1 MKNEWSQIA
10 EQEKKIQDIKNR
22 VLNPKLLALIKQN
35 AEAEASV
42 FDYGCGWG
50 EFADILAGQE
60 YRVQAF
66 DESDDMVARA
76 REQFD
81 KPTFFTRNEFYEK
94 LPELAGAFDIVV
106 SNLVLCILN
115 KKDQAVMLKN
125 ISRLLKSDG
134 VFVLS
139 FCHPCLDYITAGIVS
154 KRIRPYTHLPRYDQ
168 EFKYRKVVHENGIA
182 FDDYHRPLEYYI
194 GLFQKHAY
202 QILDI
207 AESDTLG
214 TEFYPDFIAF
224 ALKKS

>member
-1 MKNEWSQIA
+1 MENEWSKIA

-22 VLNPKLLALIKQN
+22 VLNPKLLALIRQH
-35 AEAEASV
+35 AEAGANV

-50 EFADILAGQE
+50 EFADILASEG
-60 YRVQAF
+60 YSVRAF

-76 REQFD
+76 REHFD
-81 KPTFFTRNEFYEK
+81 KPAFLTSDEFYEK
-94 LPELAGAFDIVV
+94 LPQLAGTFDTVI

-125 ISRLLKSDG
+125 ISRLLKDDG

-154 KRIRPYTHLPRYDQ
+154 KRIRPYTHLPRYNQ
-168 EFKYRKVVHENGIA
+168 EFKYRKIVHENKIE
-182 FDDYHRPLEYYI
+182 FDDYHRPLEYYTS
-194 GLFQKHAY
+194 LFQKHSF

-207 AESDTLG
+207 AESDVLG
-214 TEFYPDFIAF
+214 TEFYPDFIIF
-224 ALKKS
+224 VLKKA